1 MGLLSRFRSKM
12 TVEEL
17 FETFFGEDKQWKAK
31 GGSVSILRKLL
42 MAIRPK
48 KWKEGEKADLS
59 EFIALLQENPVYLE
73 NFKQYLYTI
82 IKGGR
87 FDKVLTDADIIRDV
101 SFFYELKQRIVAKF
115 IPHQPD
121 PENLEFLLTQA
132 FYVDKKIGW
141 ISAIPKDQRFRLYE
155 LLHFEYKEKN
165 KESLKARNQVV
176 FSIEVLANRIAGVAT
191 ESEVNKM
198 VPEYGAYETPFLGFQ
213 RELQYFFKK
222 YREDDLHY
230 VSSDDI
236 DYRQLM
242 VLYDQCVKYINQAYR
257 NTQKFGI
264 SIRVN
269 QYLLRIHQQLE
280 RLKDLLQFLVIDEN
294 TGENKGSKFVDLVT
308 YMININYLKNNIRAL
323 LDKSTHR
330 VAFEITQHKAK
341 SGEHYITTSK
351 GEYKK
356 MLHASLGGG
365 GIVGLMCITKLLLGK
380 LALSP
385 FGTAFLY
392 SMNYAIGFIVI
403 YLLGYTLA
411 TKQPAMT
418 ASSFVKALEEGNKNQ
433 KQKERYKGFAVLFAR
448 LFRSQFIAF
457 VGNVAMAFPVALI
470 GIWIIDLLG
479 GDNIASEKGDKMLKD
494 INPTTSLAI
503 LHASIAGIYLFLS
516 GVIAGNISNRIK
528 HNRITFR
535 LQEHPIL
542 KMVIGRKKAEKLAA
556 YHGKKYPGIM
566 SNFWF
571 GIFMGST
578 AMVGYVLGLNLDI
591 RHITFASG
599 NFALGMYGTE
609 WSTTLNMLVWVILG
623 IGIIGLMNFIV
634 SFTLSVIV
642 AMRSCKIPIAELRF
656 LFKAVLIYFIN
667 KPINFFLPREEPVS
681 TEELNSK

>member
-1 MGLLSRFRSKM
+1 MGLLSRFHSKM
-12 TVEEL
+12 RIEEL
-17 FETFFGEDKQWKAK
+17 LETFFGEKELWKSK
-31 GGSVSILRKLL
+31 GSSVSILGKLL

-48 KWKEGEKADLS
+48 KWKEGAPADLS
-59 EFIALLQENPVYLE
+59 TLIALLKENPTYKRNL
-73 NFKQYLYTI
+73 KQYLYTI

-121 PENLEFLLTQA
+121 PENLEYLLTQG
-132 FYVDKKIGW
+132 FYVDKRIGW
-141 ISAIPKDQRFRLYE
+141 ITAVPKEQLNCLYE
-155 LLHFEYKEKN
+155 LLHFEYEEKSY
-165 KESLKARNQVV
+165 ESLRAKSQVV

-191 ESEVNKM
+191 ETEVNKM
-198 VPEYGAYETPFLGFQ
+198 VPEYGAYETPFLGYQ
-213 RELQYFFKK
+213 RELQFFFKQ
-222 YREDDLHY
+222 YRENNLNY

-236 DYRQLM
+236 DYRQLL
-242 VLYDQCVKYINQAYR
+242 VLHEQCVSFIDQAYR

-280 RLKDLLQFLVIDEN
+280 RLKDLLAFLVLDK
-294 TGENKGSKFVDLVT
+294 GETKSSKFIDLVI
-308 YMININYLKNNIRAL
+308 YLININYQKNNIRAL

-341 SGEHYITTSK
+341 SGGHYITASRT
-351 GEYKK
+351 EYKK
-356 MLHASLGGG
+356 MLRASLGGG
-365 GIVGLMCITKLLLGK
+365 GIVGAMCIVKLLLAK
-380 LALSP
+380 LDLSP

-392 SMNYAIGFIVI
+392 SMNYAIGFIII

-418 ASSFVKALEEGNKNQ
+418 ASSFVKALEEGGQQSK
-433 KQKERYKGFAVLFAR
+433 KKERYKSFAILFAR

-457 VGNVAMAFPVALI
+457 VGNVAMAFPIALI
-470 GIWIIDLLG
+470 GVWLIDLLG
-479 GDNIASEKGDKMLKD
+479 GVNIASTKGEKMLKD

-503 LHASIAGIYLFLS
+503 LHASIAGVYLFLS
-516 GVIAGNISNRIK
+516 GIIAGNISNRIK

-542 KMVIGRKKAEKLAA
+542 KMVIGRKRAAKIAA
-556 YHGKKYPGIM
+556 YHGEKYPGVM

-571 GIFMGST
+571 GVFMGST
-578 AMVGYVLGLNLDI
+578 AMVGYVLGLDLDI

-599 NFALGMYGTE
+599 NFALGLYGLE
-609 WSTTLNMLVWVILG
+609 WSTTLDMLVWVILG
-623 IGIIGLMNFIV
+623 IGIIGFMNFIV
-634 SFTLSVIV
+634 SFTLSVVV
-642 AMRSCKIPIAELRF
+642 AMRSCKIPLSELRF
-656 LFKAVLIYFIN
+656 LFKAVLVYLIN
-667 KPINFFLPREEPVS
+667 KPINFFLPREEDLTKP
-681 TEELNSK
+681 EELRD